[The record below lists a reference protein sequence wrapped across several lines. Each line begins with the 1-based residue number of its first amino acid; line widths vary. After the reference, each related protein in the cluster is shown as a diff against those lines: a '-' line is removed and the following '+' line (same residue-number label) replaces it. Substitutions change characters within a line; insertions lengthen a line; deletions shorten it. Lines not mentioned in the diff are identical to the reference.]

1 MSDLVTLLEIFGG
14 TGAVLLGIAGC
25 MFRCYKKYDYG
36 FVDGFWDKNIAPQTL
51 QNNWEYPGDE
61 FPENENFGNSWK
73 RNIFAKNCEKDGK
86 DVIKVDIDKK
96 HGSVY
101 IYTETTM
108 KPEPQNNG
116 KHYLRV
122 KFSHVPKKSQ
132 LQFQSKPYKG
142 DLNCWEKAD
151 FHKKYE
157 ENIKPKSWCC
167 CFKNTVY
174 LFEPRCKIGLDDV
187 TKEQLGVWIN
197 STEEDIKDLYIEEA
211 YLGRKQNIKNIFC
224 CGKQIYTFLW
234 SEKHKED

>member
-14 TGAVLLGIAGC
+14 TGAVLIGIAGF
-25 MFRCYKKYDYG
+25 MYRCYTKYDYEIE
-36 FVDGFWDKNIAPQTL
+36 DGYWDKNIAPQTL
-51 QNNWEYPGDE
+51 QNNWEVPGE
-61 FPENENFGNSWK
+61 KFPKNENFGGNWK

-86 DVIKVDIDKK
+86 GVIKVDIDKK
-96 HGSVY
+96 HGNVY

-108 KPEPQNNG
+108 KPESKNND

-122 KFSHVPKKSQ
+122 KFSHIPKKSQ
-132 LQFQSKPYKG
+132 LQFQSKPFKG
-142 DLNCWEKAD
+142 DLSCWKFAD
-151 FHKKYE
+151 YHTKYV

-174 LFEPRCKIGLDDV
+174 TFEPRSKIGLDDV

-211 YLGRKQNIKNIFC
+211 YLGEKTNIKNIFC
-224 CGKQIYTFLW
+224 CGKQKYTLLW
-234 SEKHKED
+234 REKPKKD